1 MAPAVSLKILHGPRP
16 SLKEAFSATDSNIK
30 GQSTADKIQKTNTRA
45 KKCTSHF
52 GCTNVAI
59 AQEQS
64 ESGTLYCREHKPK
77 QVPVLPIKNAEKKP
91 SSKKKSA

>member
-16 SLKEAFSATDSNIK
+16 SLKEAFSGADSNIK
-30 GQSTADKIQKTNTRA
+30 GQSTADKIPKTNPRA
-45 KKCTSHF
+45 KRCTAHF
-52 GCTNVAI
+52 GCTYVAM

-91 SSKKKSA
+91 PSKKKSA

>member
-16 SLKEAFSATDSNIK
+16 SLKEAFSPTDIK
-30 GQSTADKIQKTNTRA
+30 GQSTADKTQKTNTRA
-45 KKCTSHF
+45 KTCTSHF
-52 GCTNVAI
+52 GCTDVAI

-64 ESGTLYCREHKPK
+64 ESGALYCREHKPK